1 MAAPDWVAE
10 HARKRALRDAQV
22 PAGKVPKEPFW
33 TFTEDMNMYSEDCPE
48 MARQMCKGVFTEASY
63 KALTEAYPGDISLA
77 AKLTEHAAQVRFTV
91 SLVPISPLLFT

>member
-10 HARKRALRDAQV
+10 HARKRALRDAKV

-33 TFTEDMNMYSEDCPE
+33 TFTEDCPE
-48 MARQMCKGVFTEASY
+48 MARQVCKGVLTEASY
-63 KALTEAYPGDISLA
+63 KALTTAYPGDNSLA

-91 SLVPISPLLFT
+91 FSVPVSPLLLT